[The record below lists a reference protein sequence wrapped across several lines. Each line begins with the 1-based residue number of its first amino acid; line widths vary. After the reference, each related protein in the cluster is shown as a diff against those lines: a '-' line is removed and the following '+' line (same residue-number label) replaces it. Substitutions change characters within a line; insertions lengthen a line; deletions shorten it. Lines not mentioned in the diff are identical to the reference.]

1 MHKSVC
7 FGGNGKR
14 VVAVLCVPLYAWKE
28 AQGHAHIHR
37 VVSLRI
43 PMNLNSDE
51 FHQFLRNMG
60 VEIENDHQRNE
71 TPEFPDAE
79 PSVTMLQLSREYR
92 AFYQLNLIQTIPQL
106 RVVIPEKQGM
116 LKFQIYLVQLS
127 ERHPLVT
134 VFPLFSQYGGNREFE
149 RERDVAEW
157 HLLYAIGEIMKDLF
171 WAGVETSH
179 FPPEITVVRLA

>member
-1 MHKSVC
+1 MH
-7 FGGNGKR
+7 R
-14 VVAVLCVPLYAWKE
+14 EMPL
-28 AQGHAHIHR
+28 R
-37 VVSLRI
+37 ML
-43 PMNLNSDE
+43 MNLNSDE
-51 FHQFLRNMG
+51 FHQFLRDMG
-60 VEIENDHQRNE
+60 VEIENDHRSDQV
-71 TPEFPDAE
+71 PAFLDAE

-92 AFYQLNLIQTIPQL
+92 AFYQLNLIQATPQL

-149 RERDVAEW
+149 RERDVAER

>member
-1 MHKSVC
+1 MHEPVC
-7 FGGNGKR
+7 FGGNAKR
-14 VVAVLCVPLYAWKE
+14 IVVFLCVPLSSWKE
-28 AQGHAHIHR
+28 AQRHSHMNR
-37 VVSLRI
+37 EMPLRML
-43 PMNLNSDE
+43 MNLNSDE
-51 FHQFLRNMG
+51 FHQFLRDMG
-60 VEIENDHQRNE
+60 VEIENDHRSNQ
-71 TPEFPDAE
+71 TPAFLEAE